1 MTRIAVIGA
10 GHWGPNHIR
19 NFSSLPDVQVV
30 AAADLDEKRLATVA
44 RIYPTLCTVRD
55 YRELVQ
61 DPQIDA
67 VVIATPTRT
76 HYEITKEALL
86 AGKDVLCEKPLATQS
101 TQCQELAKWA
111 VAKSRVLMVGHV
123 FLFNPGINKL
133 HDLVKEGKTGRVY
146 YAHATRTNLGPIR
159 DDVNVSWDLA
169 SHDISIF
176 NYLFGGAPLEVSA
189 TGGRFLQRDIQDV
202 TFLSLFYPKG
212 ILVNIHVS
220 WMDPKK
226 VREITIV
233 GDKTMLVWNDLDP
246 EGPIR
251 IYDKGVIQE
260 PYYETFGEFQLLLRD
275 GEISIPKVRMAEP
288 LRREAE
294 HFAACVRERRNPLCD
309 VGSALDV
316 IRTLEAVD
324 ASLAARGQSVKV
336 T

>member
-1 MTRIAVIGA
+1 MRIAVIGS

-30 AAADLDEKRLATVA
+30 AAADLDEKRLAVVA
-44 RIYPTLCTVRD
+44 RIYPTLRTVRD
-55 YRELVQ
+55 YRELVW

-86 AGKDVLCEKPLATQS
+86 AGKDVLCEKPLAIAS
-101 TQCQELAKWA
+101 AQCQELAERA
-111 VAKSRVLMVGHV
+111 VAKRRVLMVGHV
-123 FLFNPGINKL
+123 FLFNPGISKL
-133 HDLVKEGKTGRVY
+133 HELVKEGKAGRIY

-159 DDVNVSWDLA
+159 DDVNASWDLA
-169 SHDISIF
+169 SHDVSIF

-189 TGGRFLQRDIQDV
+189 TGGCFLQRNIEDV
-202 TFLSLFYPKG
+202 AFLSLFYPEG
-212 ILVNIHVS
+212 LLANIHIS

-226 VREITIV
+226 VREIIVV

-275 GEISIPKVRMAEP
+275 GEISIPKVRMTEP
-288 LRREAE
+288 LRLEAE
-294 HFAACVRERRNPLCD
+294 HFIACVRERKNPLCD

-316 IRTLEAVD
+316 VRTLEAVD
-324 ASLAARGQSVKV
+324 ASLAARGQPVKV
-336 T
+336 A